1 MEVTQLERLRDTVCA
16 AITSDLNQSDFND
29 LLNAIEQIPIRD
41 GLLRNLYDN
50 PELRTKAA
58 QNLGW
63 MLEQDCGSA
72 KSTIATVLAGCYWLD
87 GNFEATRKALDL
99 ALTAD
104 STYSLARLLDVA
116 LVHGVPPSVW
126 ADSLAAVSPE
136 QCLTGAA

>member
-1 MEVTQLERLRDTVCA
+1 MEITELEKLRDRVCA
-16 AITSDLNQSDFND
+16 AITSDPSTCNYQE
-29 LLNAIEQIPIRD
+29 LLTALEQIPIRD

-50 PELRTKAA
+50 PELRAQAA
-58 QNLGW
+58 LNLANL
-63 MLEQDCGSA
+63 LEQDCGAA
-72 KSTIATVLAGCYWLD
+72 KSTVATVLAGCCWLD
-87 GNFEATRKALDL
+87 EDFASTRKALDI
-99 ALTAD
+99 ALSAD